1 VSTFAF
7 SAARAKRQQ
16 FWKSCRSISAY
27 IRMAMGGGLDK
38 TNGKMLISTNAT
50 KEIMDVAEAF
60 NWDKLSWKD
69 LETLLYAL
77 DNYIKIRKL

>member
-7 SAARAKRQQ
+7 SAATAKKQQ
-16 FWKSCRSISAY
+16 LWKSCRSISVY
-27 IRMAMGGGLDK
+27 IRISMGGDLDK

-60 NWDKLSWKD
+60 NWDRLSQKD
-69 LETLLYAL
+69 LDTLLYAL
-77 DNYIKIRKL
+77 ANYIKIRKL

>member
-1 VSTFAF
+1 
-7 SAARAKRQQ
+7 
-16 FWKSCRSISAY
+16 
-27 IRMAMGGGLDK
+27 MGGGLDK